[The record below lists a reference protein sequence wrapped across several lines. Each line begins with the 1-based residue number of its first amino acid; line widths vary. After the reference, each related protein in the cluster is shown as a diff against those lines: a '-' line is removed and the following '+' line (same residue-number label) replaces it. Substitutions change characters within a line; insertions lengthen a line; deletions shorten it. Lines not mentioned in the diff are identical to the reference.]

1 MRVSQKYKQS
11 TYSDLG
17 SSSSVVVLVRLPY
30 LEGCKVSIRSMTEA
44 MGWDL
49 PAYKSTISSWHAE
62 KTQTKCKCLNAE
74 EPTVLWQSA
83 DI

>member
-1 MRVSQKYKQS
+1 MFHKNTNKAHILILAA
-11 TYSDLG
+11 YS
-17 SSSSVVVLVRLPY
+17 VPVLVRLPY
-30 LEGCKVSIRSMTEA
+30 LEGCKVSIRSMTQA

-49 PAYKSTISSWHAE
+49 PVYKSTISFWNAE
-62 KTQTKCKCLNAE
+62 KTQTKSECLNAE